1 MTNTQQFFNQV
12 LDAVQNRQWMLLVAL
27 GVVGFVAGARF
38 VVPKMHNAFG
48 AWLNT
53 QRGGAFL
60 ALLSGV
66 GGSIVTA
73 LIAGAKP
80 SINVVITGFGVG
92 FAAIGG
98 WNAFFDLFLPKD
110 SKAALLRA
118 SRHVPNAKLPND
130 DTPVVPPPS
139 MPSAAALLPFLAIP
153 LLFSLAG
160 CDCWQTAHEMEPKC
174 VIAHDVVECAEG
186 DAAMAVSIAASLIT
200 SIETAMPIDLAT
212 IEAIAEQMGFKLGG
226 CFWAKLEDY
235 LNLPGASTARMAT
248 ITKVH
253 GSLVT
258 FKQKFNSPTTKFCF
272 TSPRTATRVCR

>member
-1 MTNTQQFFNQV
+1 MTSTQQFFNQV

-27 GVVGFVAGARF
+27 CVVGFVAAARF

-110 SKAALLRA
+110 SKAALARA
-118 SRHVPNAKLPND
+118 NRHAPSD
-130 DTPVVPPPS
+130 DQAPPPAPLS
-139 MPSAAALLPFLAIP
+139 KTAALLPFLLIP
-153 LLFSLAG
+153 LLFVSG
-160 CDCWQTAHEMEPKC
+160 CACWQTAHEMEPKC

-186 DAAMAVSIAASLIT
+186 DAALAVSIAASLIT
-200 SIETAMPIDLAT
+200 SIETAMPIDIST

-235 LNLPGASTARMAT
+235 LNLPGVAPARTAT

-253 GSLVT
+253 GSLVA
-258 FKQKFNSPTTKFCF
+258 FKQKFNSPTVLFCF
-272 TSPRTATRVCR
+272 TSPRTAQRVCR

>member
-1 MTNTQQFFNQV
+1 MTNTQQFFSQV
-12 LDAVQNRQWMLLVAL
+12 LDAVQHRQWMLVVAL
-27 GVVGFVAGARF
+27 GVVGFVAAARF

-66 GGSIVTA
+66 GGSMVTA

-110 SKAALLRA
+110 SKAALARA
-118 SRHVPNAKLPND
+118 NRHVVNPSND
-130 DTPVVPPPS
+130 DTPSVPPPS

-153 LLFSLAG
+153 LLFSLSG
-160 CDCWQTAHEMEPKC
+160 CYCWETAHEQEPKC

-186 DAAMAVSIAASLIT
+186 DAALAVSIAASLIT
-200 SIETAMPIDLAT
+200 SIETQMPVDLAT

-235 LNLPGASTARMAT
+235 LNLPSATPARVAT
-248 ITKVH
+248 VAKVH

-258 FKQKFNSPTTKFCF
+258 FKQKFNSPLTKFCF
-272 TSPRTATRVCR
+272 TSPRTAQRVCR